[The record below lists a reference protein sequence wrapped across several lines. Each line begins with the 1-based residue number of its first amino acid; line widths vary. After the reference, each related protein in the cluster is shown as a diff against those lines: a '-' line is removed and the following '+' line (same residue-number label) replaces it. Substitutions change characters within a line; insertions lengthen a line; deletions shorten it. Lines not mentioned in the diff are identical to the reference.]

1 MAGGGQT
8 DFEISLYYSYQN
20 RVSNIFSLYRVA
32 EVGSLSAW
40 AKMATKIF
48 VRRVF
53 ANFATNA
60 SFLRIIANLQI

>member
-40 AKMATKIF
+40 VKMATKIF

>member
-32 EVGSLSAW
+32 EVDSLSAW
-40 AKMATKIF
+40 AKMATQIF
-48 VRRVF
+48 VRHIFVIS
-53 ANFATNA
+53 ATNA
-60 SFLRIIANLQI
+60 SFLRGIANL

>member
-20 RVSNIFSLYRVA
+20 RVSNIFSLYRVT

-60 SFLRIIANLQI
+60 SFLRKIANLLI

>member
-32 EVGSLSAW
+32 EVGSLSAG

>member
-32 EVGSLSAW
+32 EVDSLSAW

-53 ANFATNA
+53 ANFATKRQMRRFCA
-60 SFLRIIANLQI
+60 